1 MLWKSIWSAH
11 CRFYIVN
18 KLCLLQL
25 LATYSI
31 RYMHGMTMIDTIFKN
46 INLMLYAIEKNLVH
60 KSCHHIASGIHMHDA
75 YHWRR
80 YATWFMRRYSISY
93 THDGGTMLEA
103 IFKSLKLMLYDLE
116 KIMVYKSCCRMMYT
130 IFWCIPHACYSSNNP
145 FYFTSS

>member
-11 CRFYIVN
+11 CRFYTVN

-31 RYMHGMTMIDTIFKN
+31 RYTHGMTMIDTIFKN

-93 THDGGTMLEA
+93 TPDGGTMLEA

-116 KIMVYKSCCRMMYT
+116 KIMVYKSCRRMMYT
-130 IFWCIPHACYSSNNP
+130 TCMLLDQ
-145 FYFTSS
+145 